1 MTTKHTSKGIGDL
14 NAAILGKAGEK
25 FTIEDLYEWIF
36 ESLGEKAN
44 DYDLKLIRGAVAYQ
58 EEPLSFV
65 WVFDWSGTEE
75 DFKQLLESAALRHEW
90 AIYKG
95 EVYNAR
101 RTYDDPLWRYVG
113 APVLVGRYDSKE
125 QALSA
130 YGTIDPKLDWITDVG
145 SRRNGYLVEVGSYSY
160 SPDGSLYSSGLVD
173 SKVFFKQ
180 AKRSGRYVTP

>member
-1 MTTKHTSKGIGDL
+1 MGATAMTTKHTSKGIDDL

-75 DFKQLLESAALRHEW
+75 DFKQLL
-90 AIYKG
+90 K
-95 EVYNAR
+95 
-101 RTYDDPLWRYVG
+101 
-113 APVLVGRYDSKE
+113 
-125 QALSA
+125 
-130 YGTIDPKLDWITDVG
+130 
-145 SRRNGYLVEVGSYSY
+145 
-160 SPDGSLYSSGLVD
+160 
-173 SKVFFKQ
+173 
-180 AKRSGRYVTP
+180 